1 MYFKK
6 ILNCL
11 YFTELDNVHHEE
23 GLGMWNLIMGAAAS
37 SEEEDNDKR
46 RQESVVEKSRDTSQ
60 PRGMQRAS
68 DGEKKYFQ

>member
-1 MYFKK
+1 
-6 ILNCL
+6 
-11 YFTELDNVHHEE
+11 
-23 GLGMWNLIMGAAAS
+23 MWNLIMGAAAS

-46 RQESVVEKSRDTSQ
+46 RQEPVVEKSRDTSQ